1 VNQSQ
6 RIVEALERAGYQ
18 ATPNRRLVAGL
29 VASTNGHFTAADLLE
44 RGRREQ
50 VKIGRATVFRALD
63 VLTSLNVVERL
74 DLPSGAHAYVVCEPD
89 KHHHH
94 LVCSGCGRSEDV
106 SDGELGAL
114 VDEIGR
120 RHGYL
125 IQSHRLELFGMCPA
139 CAATSEAESEAGA
152 EAGSAAGSASA
163 AGGPPAQGGPA

>member
-1 VNQSQ
+1 MNQSQ

-18 ATPNRRLVAGL
+18 ATPNRRLVADL

-106 SDGELGAL
+106 ADGELGAL

-125 IQSHRLELFGMCPA
+125 IESHRLELFGTCPA
-139 CAATSEAESEAGA
+139 CTATPEAGP
-152 EAGSAAGSASA
+152 AAGGASA
-163 AGGPPAQGGPA
+163 AQRGPA

>member
-1 VNQSQ
+1 MNQSQ

-18 ATPNRRLVAGL
+18 ATPNRRLVADL

-63 VLTSLNVVERL
+63 VLASLNVVERL

-106 SDGELGAL
+106 ADGELGAL

-125 IQSHRLELFGMCPA
+125 IESHRLELFGTCPA
-139 CAATSEAESEAGA
+139 CTATPEAGP
-152 EAGSAAGSASA
+152 AAGGASA
-163 AGGPPAQGGPA
+163 AQRGPA

>member
-18 ATPNRRLVAGL
+18 ATPNRRLVADL

-63 VLTSLNVVERL
+63 VLASLNVVERL

-106 SDGELGAL
+106 ADGELGAL

-125 IQSHRLELFGMCPA
+125 IESHRLELFGTCPA
-139 CAATSEAESEAGA
+139 CTATPEAGP
-152 EAGSAAGSASA
+152 AAGGASA
-163 AGGPPAQGGPA
+163 AQRGPA